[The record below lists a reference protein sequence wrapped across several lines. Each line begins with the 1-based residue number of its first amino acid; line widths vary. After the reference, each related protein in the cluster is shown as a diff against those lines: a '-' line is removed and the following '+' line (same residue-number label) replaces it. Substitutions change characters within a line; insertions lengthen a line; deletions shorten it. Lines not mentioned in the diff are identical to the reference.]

1 MRREGYRP
9 FRAIRKPRRGV
20 IYERWVQPI
29 VKKTTTKALK
39 GRYIIKA
46 MGQSLVK
53 NYVHL
58 VFSTKHRQ
66 PLIHPPV
73 EAELHAYLGGTCN
86 KLECPSIK
94 VGGYTDHI
102 HILCMLSK
110 KLPLMK
116 LVEEVKSHSSKWIK
130 TKGDAYQHFYW
141 QDGYGAFS
149 VNPVE
154 IDRVIEYIANQHEH
168 HSKKTFQDE
177 YRALLKKYEVVY
189 DERYVWD

>member
-1 MRREGYRP
+1 
-9 FRAIRKPRRGV
+9 
-20 IYERWVQPI
+20 
-29 VKKTTTKALK
+29 
-39 GRYIIKA
+39 

-53 NYVHL
+53 NYIHL

-66 PLIHPPV
+66 PIILPQYEH
-73 EAELHAYLGGTCN
+73 ELHSYLGGICKN
-86 KLECPSIK
+86 LECQPIK

-110 KLPLMK
+110 KIALMK
-116 LVEEVKSHSSKWIK
+116 LLEEIKSHSSKWMK
-130 TKGDAYQHFYW
+130 TKDEFLKNFYW

-149 VNPVE
+149 VNPSEV
-154 IDRVIEYIANQHEH
+154 DKVVAYIANQHEH

-177 YRALLKKYEVVY
+177 YRAFLKKYNVEY

>member
-1 MRREGYRP
+1 
-9 FRAIRKPRRGV
+9 
-20 IYERWVQPI
+20 
-29 VKKTTTKALK
+29 
-39 GRYIIKA
+39 

-53 NYVHL
+53 NYIHL
-58 VFSTKHRQ
+58 VFSTKYRQ

-73 EAELHAYLGGTCN
+73 EAGLHAYLGGICN
-86 KLECPSIK
+86 KLECQAIK

-130 TKGDAYQHFYW
+130 TKGDAYANFYW

-149 VNPVE
+149 VRASE
-154 IDRVIEYIANQHEH
+154 ADKVIEYISNQHEH
-168 HSKKTFQDE
+168 HRKKSFQEE
-177 YRALLKKYEVVY
+177 YRAFLKEYEVEY